1 VTDLATFGK
10 GNQKNESKE
19 MRVDREKIGSGFME
33 RSGLAGWLL
42 KTLLARAQGIGVP
55 RKSRLALV
63 DRISLAP
70 RQSLA
75 LVDAEGRRFLV
86 ATSQDA
92 GPAFYPLDRSS
103 ALVAGVAHPGMH
115 RAPRNSAITA
125 ARISW

>member
-1 VTDLATFGK
+1 
-10 GNQKNESKE
+10 
-19 MRVDREKIGSGFME
+19 MRADREKIGRGFME
-33 RSGLAGWLL
+33 RGGLASWLL
-42 KTLLARAQGIGVP
+42 KTFLARAQRKGGP

-75 LVDAEGRRFLV
+75 LVEAEGRRFLV

-92 GPAFYPLDRSS
+92 GPTFYPLDSSS
-103 ALVAGVAHPGMH
+103 ASVAGETHPGIH
-115 RAPRNSAITA
+115 RAPRNSTNTS